1 MADTEDDARVRRMI
15 LGALQRSGGD
25 VLAAAKALGQDQS
38 TMRKSMRR
46 LGMVGDLQA
55 IRAATERRFRLRD

>member
-1 MADTEDDARVRRMI
+1 MI

-38 TMRKSMRR
+38 TVRKSMHR
-46 LGMVGDLQA
+46 LGMVGDLRA

>member
-1 MADTEDDARVRRMI
+1 MADSEDDARVRRMI

-38 TMRKSMRR
+38 TLRKRMRR